1 MLKETIVKLIPILI
15 IFCFSSCK
23 EIKNDDIHLAELILN
38 DYDNTDLIT
47 IRNQSNNKDVI
58 SFFNNR
64 NTKEETFK
72 HANKDGSKLKIDD
85 SLFYKFDTIIKS
97 TRQVK
102 NNNYLIRGKGID
114 LKVERFLKDSFNYKL
129 DSIFWKIDMSKFSL
143 STKKMEKQITISK
156 PVYNLDK
163 NKAIVFRTINSK
175 NWVDKKIFFLRKK
188 DEGWK
193 VIYTESNH

>member
-1 MLKETIVKLIPILI
+1 M
-15 IFCFSSCK
+15 S
-23 EIKNDDIHLAELILN
+23 
-38 DYDNTDLIT
+38 
-47 IRNQSNNKDVI
+47 NQSNNKDAI
-58 SFFNNR
+58 SFFKNR
-64 NTKEETFK
+64 NTKERTFK

-97 TRQVK
+97 PRQVK

-129 DSIFWKIDMSKFSL
+129 DSIFWKIDMSKFRL
-143 STKKMEKQITISK
+143 STKRMENQITISK

-163 NKAIVFRTINSK
+163 NKAIIFRTINS
-175 NWVDKKIFFLRKK
+175 NNSLDKKIYFLRKK